1 MISHDA
7 RNGGR
12 WSAIFRRVSPVSGSS
27 PAPGVR
33 LVDPLVY
40 DGLRGSVDGLD
51 RLLFG
56 VGEGGA
62 DADVDAVDVRDNAVH
77 GAPYTHE
84 QEDGW

>member
-1 MISHDA
+1 MERHI
-7 RNGGR
+7 
-12 WSAIFRRVSPVSGSS
+12 

-40 DGLRGSVDGLD
+40 DGLRGSADGLD

-56 VGEGGA
+56 MGQG
-62 DADVDAVDVRDNAVH
+62 AVDIRDNAVR

-84 QEDGW
+84 QEDGR